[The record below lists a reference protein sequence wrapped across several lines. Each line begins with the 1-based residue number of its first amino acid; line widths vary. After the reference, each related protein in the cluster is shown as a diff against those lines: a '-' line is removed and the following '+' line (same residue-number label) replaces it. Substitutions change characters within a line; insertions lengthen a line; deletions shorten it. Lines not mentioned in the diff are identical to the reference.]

1 MKIAVVG
8 VCASGKTTLVS
19 GLKAAG
25 YDAYNVA
32 QEHSCIHDFWNKHHP
47 DLLVMIDASL
57 PAILKRRKVYWG
69 EERLAT
75 QRKRLKDAREHAD
88 LFLQTD
94 DLSAA
99 QVLAKVI
106 RFIGES
112 EKEGVETVEEG

>member
-1 MKIAVVG
+1 MVG
-8 VCASGKTTLVS
+8 VCAKGKTTLVS